1 MSLLY
6 AMPLVAFIL
15 CLTTPVFGGDAR
27 KLYRTKQSRRQYKD
41 RQFIVRWLVAALLL
55 ATIITLLKPQATLP
69 QALQGLV
76 LLGFLCAPLVPILF
90 GLSLWRRYGDSREK
104 KHTSSDESTITAQQS
119 SLASRQISSDAR
131 DARDARDSTHYAHST
146 LDLSPAGQAP
156 INESNV
162 AFLRAPDV
170 KVPAD
175 KGKQSVTDLAAVAS
189 KAKIAPVETQ
199 HNSIQAPTAS
209 VNLNADEHPD
219 NKLEETLADQTL
231 DGTYLAEADQTMDA
245 SSFLDQT
252 LNASDLLDQTVNAE
266 TALDPDSTVSV
277 HMQNFDTAHD
287 YHDVGVDD
295 KLAQKLATKSP
306 SDEIPEK
313 TMESSPVDTAIA
325 LAKRE
330 FAEKQN
336 AKSAEPNQYLST
348 TSATE
353 LKQLVSALQSDKTKL
368 QKLVIAQQAV
378 ISSERD
384 SHAKTRTLAKDAVKI
399 MRNARESQKAAE
411 KLARR
416 ERAKRLRIQDEYM
429 KTRSAL
435 KNALSVSRRVKEK
448 VN

>member
-1 MSLLY
+1 MNMSLLY
-6 AMPLVAFIL
+6 VMPLVAFIL
-15 CLTTPVFGGDAR
+15 CMTIPVVSGDPK
-27 KLYRTKQSRRQYKD
+27 KLYRSKRSSRRFKN
-41 RQFIVRWLVAALLL
+41 RLLIARWLVVALLL
-55 ATIITLLKPQATLP
+55 STIITKLKPLAAMP
-69 QALQGLV
+69 PALQGLV
-76 LLGFLCAPLVPILF
+76 LLGFLCAPLLPLLF
-90 GLSLWRRYGDSREK
+90 GLSLWRRYSDSLEQKRTPAEE
-104 KHTSSDESTITAQQS
+104 SSINAEYLTQALKQKSNESGNSA
-119 SLASRQISSDAR
+119 
-131 DARDARDSTHYAHST
+131 HNGHST
-146 LDLSPAGQAP
+146 LDPGAASQTQKKQNNAASMQRPSVELSAE
-156 INESNV
+156 N
-162 AFLRAPDV
+162 
-170 KVPAD
+170 
-175 KGKQSVTDLAAVAS
+175 GKQSFTDLAAVAS
-189 KAKIAPVETQ
+189 KAKIAPAETQ

-306 SDEIPEK
+306 SDKIPEK